1 MKILDT
7 YVKLKSSDKQI
18 FTIQDIRNLIDIND
32 NHYLLILINR
42 MLKKGILV
50 SIKRGIYYIKDNA
63 PSNFSIA
70 NNLYSP
76 SYISL
81 DTALV
86 YYGIVNQSPFTIT
99 SISTKKART
108 FIFNNIEYKYNK
120 IKISLFYTGN
130 ENINF
135 NIASKEKAIIDS
147 IYFAAL
153 RGNNLNFDEWNLPE
167 IDVDELKKIASTINS
182 KPFNRL
188 FNSIIK

>member
-153 RGNNLNFDEWNLPE
+153 RGNNLNFDEWNLSE
-167 IDVDELKKIASTINS
+167 IDVDELKKIAS
-182 KPFNRL
+182 
-188 FNSIIK
+188 